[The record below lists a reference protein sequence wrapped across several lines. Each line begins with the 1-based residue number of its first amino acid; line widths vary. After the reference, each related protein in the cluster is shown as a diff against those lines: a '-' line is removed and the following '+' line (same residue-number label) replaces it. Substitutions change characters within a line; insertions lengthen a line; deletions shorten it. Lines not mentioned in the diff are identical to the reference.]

1 MIRRRSTWIDVSMPR
16 CPEARH
22 LGSFVSGGARL
33 LSRTVPSFL
42 SLPPCLSLHRF
53 PMAVFLLCVGAPLR
67 SFRLVVADPRGGAHH
82 RKYDL
87 PTYTAVGK
95 NNVECGIIMEDL
107 LPSVKYSTLW

>member
-1 MIRRRSTWIDVSMPR
+1 MCPCPAVLRRAILAPSSPVGLDCSRVPYPLFS
-16 CPEARH
+16 
-22 LGSFVSGGARL
+22 
-33 LSRTVPSFL
+33 LSPHVYPSIV
-42 SLPPCLSLHRF
+42 F
-53 PMAVFLLCVGAPLR
+53 PGAVFLLCVGAPLR

-82 RKYDL
+82 RKCDL